1 MVQWPEVRQS
11 QLKGDQGD
19 EGFLSPPCS
28 PVISSALS
36 SIFTTWDVPVFT
48 LPFNIVLTLY
58 LAATGHYNLLFPTT
72 LVEPVS
78 SVPNISWTE
87 IEMPLV
93 SCPVAMSRKL
103 WAVLWALSL
112 AS

>member
-1 MVQWPEVRQS
+1 MVQCPEVRQS
-11 QLKGDQGD
+11 QLKGNRGD
-19 EGFLSPPCS
+19 ECFLSSPCS

-36 SIFTTWDVPVFT
+36 SIFTKWDVPVFT

-58 LAATGHYNLLFPTT
+58 LAATGHYNLFFPTT

-93 SCPVAMSRKL
+93 SYPVAMSRKSR
-103 WAVLWALSL
+103 AVPWPLSI